1 MTKPLKERY
10 IIISLLLILSYNQR
24 QENLAAD
31 LRLLGQ
37 QRREEARRLK
47 EQVNMVEM
55 MVIIELLTGIQK
67 GGRDGGNG
75 KKGNGSQSPQVIRII
90 IIIMIII
97 FISLSLHEEREEM
110 VARITHY
117 QDQIENDQWLTGSF

>member
-24 QENLAAD
+24 QENLAAN

-110 VARITHY
+110 VARIAHY

>member
-75 KKGNGSQSPQVIRII
+75 KKSNGSQSPQVIRII

-97 FISLSLHEEREEM
+97 FISLSLYEEREEM
-110 VARITHY
+110 VARIAHY

>member
-1 MTKPLKERY
+1 
-10 IIISLLLILSYNQR
+10 
-24 QENLAAD
+24 
-31 LRLLGQ
+31 
-37 QRREEARRLK
+37 
-47 EQVNMVEM
+47 MVEM

-110 VARITHY
+110 VARIAHY